1 MNTLK
6 TLDPA
11 FRYQVAARPGGEGL
25 LVCFSCGV
33 CTASCPVAEVEESF
47 NPRRMIHRVLLG
59 DREILKEESLWV
71 CVGCFRCTA
80 HCPQGVEF
88 TNVLRVLRD
97 MSIEEG
103 FVPKEWKAIVEDL
116 DRRTQ
121 RFRRRLIRTLWE
133 KKVFSFPEYEE
144 SIGHVLSGEEQED
157 GA

>member
-1 MNTLK
+1 MK
-6 TLDPA
+6 TFDPS

-33 CTASCPVAEVEESF
+33 CTASCPVAEVEENF
-47 NPRRMIHRVLLG
+47 NPRRIIHRVLLG
-59 DREILKEESLWV
+59 DRDVLKEEYLWV

-97 MSIEEG
+97 MSVEEG
-103 FVPKEWKAIVEDL
+103 YVLKTWKSVVEDL

-121 RFRRRLIRTLWE
+121 IFRRQLIRELWE
-133 KKVFSFPEYEE
+133 RRAFSFPEYKEYVKYMLFEE
-144 SIGHVLSGEEQED
+144 EKGND
-157 GA
+157 RA